1 MKKIVI
7 LLVTLFSLS
16 AVTYA
21 AFPIVENCNSI
32 SVATELPIEAGDKAA
47 KLSMIFAGIAIVFNL
62 LVFGASGW
70 GALLPIFFA
79 GVFYLLAFIFGLLGL
94 GSKSKRWQAFIGLFS
109 GLLVLLVLAIS
120 TGSTGDPDAKD

>member
-1 MKKIVI
+1 MKNIF
-7 LLVTLFSLS
+7 LLLICLIAIQNVS
-16 AVTYA
+16 YA
-21 AFPIVENCNSI
+21 AFPVLESYNSAIV
-32 SVATELPIEAGDKAA
+32 VTELPIEAGDKAA
-47 KLSMIFAGIAIVFNL
+47 KLSVIFAGLAIVFNL

-79 GVFYLLAFIFGLLGL
+79 GVFYLLAFIFGLFGL
-94 GSKSKRWQAFIGLFS
+94 RSNSKRWQAFIGLFS

>member
-1 MKKIVI
+1 MKNIF
-7 LLVTLFSLS
+7 LLLICLIAIQNVS
-16 AVTYA
+16 YA
-21 AFPIVENCNSI
+21 AFPVLESYNSAIV
-32 SVATELPIEAGDKAA
+32 VTELPIEAGDKAA
-47 KLSMIFAGIAIVFNL
+47 KLSVIFAGLAIVFNL

-79 GVFYLLAFIFGLLGL
+79 GVFYLLAFIFGLFGL
-94 GSKSKRWQAFIGLFS
+94 RSKSKRWQAFIGLFS